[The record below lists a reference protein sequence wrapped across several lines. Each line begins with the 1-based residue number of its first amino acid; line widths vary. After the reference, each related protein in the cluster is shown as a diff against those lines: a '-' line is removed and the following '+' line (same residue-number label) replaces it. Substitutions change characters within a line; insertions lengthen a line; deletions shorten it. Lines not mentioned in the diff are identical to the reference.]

1 MRWTRLHSLSVTVH
15 KITAMATLLYIL
27 LATIF
32 VIAVEFA
39 YFLFRKTSVYSLLRN
54 SLWRFSEKLMRFLFG

>member
-1 MRWTRLHSLSVTVH
+1 
-15 KITAMATLLYIL
+15 MATLLYIL

-32 VIAVEFA
+32 VIAVKFV

>member
-1 MRWTRLHSLSVTVH
+1 
-15 KITAMATLLYIL
+15 MATLLYIL
-27 LATIF
+27 LATTF